1 MKYSNGFTINAT
13 GNEFFI
19 TFLQTRPDG
28 KTKITEEAETI
39 VMTEKMARQLAAAA
53 AKVFEKVD
61 ADRAAK
67 KAVDVKENS
76 QLS

>member
-19 TFLQTRPDG
+19 TFLQTRPNG
-28 KTKITEEAETI
+28 QEKITEEIETI

-53 AKVFEKVD
+53 AKVFQKVD
-61 ADRAAK
+61 SDRASR